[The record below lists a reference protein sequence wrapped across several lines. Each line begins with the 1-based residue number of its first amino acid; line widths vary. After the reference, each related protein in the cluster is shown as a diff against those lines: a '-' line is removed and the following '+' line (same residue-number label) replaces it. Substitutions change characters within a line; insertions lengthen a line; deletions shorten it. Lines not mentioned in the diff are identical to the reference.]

1 MDVDI
6 VTAFQPCPGPGHAF
20 KFSLYLFSQTVLYRY
35 NLLVLLQAFPPCVLA
50 LVHQTHRP
58 SVADEW
64 DKQQFVHRDLAAR
77 NVFLD
82 VNGTAKIGDFGMSR
96 LLVEEDDYY
105 KSE

>member
-1 MDVDI
+1 
-6 VTAFQPCPGPGHAF
+6 
-20 KFSLYLFSQTVLYRY
+20 
-35 NLLVLLQAFPPCVLA
+35 
-50 LVHQTHRP
+50 
-58 SVADEW
+58 VADEW